1 MPTSSPGNSHT
12 HDIVAKLWNLCNVLK
27 DDGVTYHQYV
37 SELTYLLFLKM
48 AQETGQE
55 QGIPE
60 EWRWS
65 ALETLQGVKQ
75 LEHYKLMLRECGAL
89 SERALLAV
97 SELEPERFEQQLF
110 RELERGTAREVQAN
124 GQVLLEAVGCRARG
138 ATSRG
143 SPSSAST
150 AGASAGLAMGVPP
163 AEASEYDEQAR

>member
-1 MPTSSPGNSHT
+1 MWPTSPWRPGDASRKLPRANSHT

-48 AQETGQE
+48 AQETGHE

-75 LEHYKLMLRECGAL
+75 LEHYKLMLLELGA
-89 SERALLAV
+89 S
-97 SELEPERFEQQLF
+97 
-110 RELERGTAREVQAN
+110 
-124 GQVLLEAVGCRARG
+124 
-138 ATSRG
+138 G
-143 SPSSAST
+143 S
-150 AGASAGLAMGVPP
+150 GASAIVLNGCGAVAEYRRDLRSLSCVQGVPGVYGSGCLP
-163 AEASEYDEQAR
+163 ALGPPRASRYLGFSLR